1 MKVKDILSVI
11 DKDNVVFYVEEKKIR
26 TFLKDLEFVPGLTGY
41 YRDYIP
47 VIITDYLSDQPF
59 LKSKQDLMEFI
70 ENMTIV
76 KMESYQYDYERD
88 ALRIIV
94 E

>member
-1 MKVKDILSVI
+1 MKVKDILSII
-11 DKDNVVFYVEEKKIR
+11 DKDNVVIYVKEKQIQK
-26 TFLKDLEFVPGLTGY
+26 FLDETEIVTHLTGF

-47 VIITDYLSDQPF
+47 VIITDYLSNQPF
-59 LKSKQDLMEFI
+59 IKAERDLMDFI

>member
-1 MKVKDILSVI
+1 MKVKDILSII
-11 DKDNVVFYVEEKKIR
+11 DKDNVVIYVKETKIQK
-26 TFLKDLEFVPGLTGY
+26 FLDEIEFVPHITGF
-41 YRDYIP
+41 YREYIP
-47 VIITDYLSDQPF
+47 VIITDYLSNQPF
-59 LKSKQDLMEFI
+59 LKAERDLMDFI

>member
-1 MKVKDILSVI
+1 MKVKDILSII
-11 DKDNVVFYVEEKKIR
+11 DKDNAVIYVKETKIQKFLEEIEIV
-26 TFLKDLEFVPGLTGY
+26 THLTGF

-47 VIITDYLSDQPF
+47 VIITDYLSNQPF
-59 LKSKQDLMEFI
+59 IKAEHDLMDFI

>member
-1 MKVKDILSVI
+1 MKVKDILSI
-11 DKDNVVFYVEEKKIR
+11 INKDNVVIYVEEKKIQK
-26 TFLKDLEFVPGLTGY
+26 FLDETEIVTHLTGL

-47 VIITDYLSDQPF
+47 VILTSF
-59 LKSKQDLMEFI
+59 SSNKEFVKATNDLIEFI
-70 ENMTIV
+70 ENMKIV
-76 KMESYQYDYERD
+76 KMESYMYDYDSD

>member
-1 MKVKDILSVI
+1 MKVKDILSII
-11 DKDNVVFYVEEKKIR
+11 DKDNVVIYVEEQKIQK
-26 TFLKDLEFVPGLTGY
+26 FLDETEIAHLTGL

-47 VIITDYLSDQPF
+47 VILTSFSSNKEFI
-59 LKSKQDLMEFI
+59 KAEQDLMEFI

-76 KMESYQYDYERD
+76 KMESYMYDYDSD

>member
-1 MKVKDILSVI
+1 MKVTDILSVV
-11 DKDNVVFYVEEKKIR
+11 DKDAIVIYVEEKKIQK
-26 TFLKDLEFVPGLTGY
+26 FLDETEIVTHLTGY

-47 VIITDYLSDQPF
+47 VILTDYLSNQPF
-59 LKSKQDLMEFI
+59 LKADKDLMEFI

-76 KMESYQYDYERD
+76 KMESYQYDYGRD